1 MMNGA
6 LRSKQGCW
14 TCRLRRK
21 KCDERQPIC
30 LTCEQLKITCHG
42 YGSKPEWMDG
52 SAKEKAMIDQI
63 KQIVKHTSRR
73 KGRLNTALSRFQ
85 RKEEAP
91 VLAPKP
97 APLISQPQS
106 DSPQS
111 TSTAPTTNGGS
122 SEHTHENSNN
132 QSSPVTFPT
141 TDHTR
146 FTANSDDRIPVLNTK
161 K

>member
-1 MMNGA
+1 MNGA

-30 LTCEQLKITCHG
+30 VTCEQLKITCHG

-52 SAKEKAMIDQI
+52 GVQEKAMIDQI

-73 KGRLNTALSRFQ
+73 KGRINTALSRFQ

-97 APLISQPQS
+97 SPVTVAHS

-111 TSTAPTTNGGS
+111 ESTAPTTNGAS
-122 SEHTHENSNN
+122 SEHTRENN
-132 QSSPVTFPT
+132 QSSPVYLPT
-141 TDHTR
+141 NDLLMP
-146 FTANSDDRIPVLNTK
+146 S
-161 K
+161 